1 MKQGA
6 FFRKKKLTTLPINY
20 ELKQVLKTISTMRLQ
35 NRVAIITGAA
45 RGIGKAATEVFCK
58 EGATVIIWDL
68 LDLGEDTASNLRA
81 QGYACEFMKVST
93 TDVSGI
99 ESATKE
105 VFERFGKIDI
115 LINNAGITR
124 DKTLLKMSHD
134 EWQQVIDV
142 NLTGV
147 FNCTKAVAPYMVEK
161 QYGRIICTSS
171 IVGVHGNFGQTNYV
185 AAKAGLIGM
194 VKTWAKELAK
204 HGITS
209 NAVAPGFIRTEMTE
223 AMPEEVQKAMISQI
237 PLKRMGD
244 PKDIAY
250 AYLYLASEEASFVNG
265 QVLGVNGGQA
275 S

>member
-1 MKQGA
+1 LG
-6 FFRKKKLTTLPINY
+6 LI
-20 ELKQVLKTISTMRLQ
+20 RL
-35 NRVAIITGAA
+35 R
-45 RGIGKAATEVFCK
+45 E
-58 EGATVIIWDL
+58 E
-68 LDLGEDTASNLRA
+68 TASNLRA
-81 QGYACEFMKVST
+81 QGYDCEFMKVST